1 MAPRF
6 PLFATT
12 SRGTEDLLADELREL
27 GAARVKQDR
36 GGVRFAANLDEALRI
51 LLWSRL
57 AMRVLWQLG
66 EFDARGAEG
75 LYEAARS
82 VAWEDHLSLSTTFKV
97 DATLKETEHAHS
109 GFVALKIK
117 DAIVDRLREKL
128 GGRPD
133 VNTRNPDITVVAHL
147 AGTRLSLSLDL
158 AGEPMN
164 RRGYRVSKTE
174 APMKET
180 LAAAVLRAA
189 RYTGD
194 EPVLDPMCGS
204 GTLLIEA
211 GLIAVRRAPGL
222 HRRFAV
228 EKWPGMGEDS
238 SARLQKLKD
247 EARANER
254 QAAFPLYGFDRDED
268 ALAAVQRNV
277 QAARLTREISV
288 VRGDA
293 TATLDVPLEPPGL
306 LVTNPPYGD
315 RLTAGGQKGMK
326 SFYYRLG
333 ETLGTMNSWRMAV
346 LSGNEAFEAAF
357 HRKPSGSR
365 ELWNGPIECEL
376 LFYPPRGGLP
386 PPRT

>member
-1 MAPRF
+1 MAVRL

-12 SRGTEDLLADELREL
+12 SRGTEDLLADELTSL
-27 GAARVKQDR
+27 GAARVRQDR

-51 LLWSRL
+51 LLWSRIS
-57 AMRVLWQLG
+57 MRVLMQLG
-66 EFDARGAEG
+66 EYDAPGAEG

-82 VAWEDHLSLSTTFKV
+82 VPWEEHLSAESTFKV
-97 DATLKETEHAHS
+97 DATLKDTEHAHS
-109 GFVALKIK
+109 GFVALKVK
-117 DAIVDRLREKL
+117 DGIVDRLREVR
-128 GGRPD
+128 GSRPD
-133 VNTRNPDITVVAHL
+133 VDTRNPDVTVVAHL
-147 AGTRLSLSLDL
+147 SGTKLSLSLDL
-158 AGEPMN
+158 AGEPLH
-164 RRGYRVSKTE
+164 RRGYRVAKTE

-189 RYTGD
+189 RYEGE

-228 EKWPGMGEDS
+228 ERWPAMGADT

-254 QAAFPLYGFDRDED
+254 KAPFPLYGFDRDDE
-268 ALAAVQRNV
+268 ALAAATRNV
-277 QAARLTREISV
+277 QAARLSREVSI

-293 TATLDVPLEPPGL
+293 MGPLDVPLEPAGL

-333 ETLGTMNSWRMAV
+333 ESLSAFNSWRMAF
-346 LSGNEAFEAAF
+346 LSGNDAFEAAF

-365 ELWNGPIECEL
+365 ELWNGPIGCEL
-376 LFYPPRGGLP
+376 LFYSPRGGKP
-386 PPRT
+386 QGA

>member
-36 GGVRFAANLDEALRI
+36 GGVRFAANLDEALRM
-51 LLWSRL
+51 LGWSRL
-57 AMRVLWQLG
+57 SMRVLWQLG
-66 EFDARGAEG
+66 EFDAPGADG
-75 LYEAARS
+75 LYEAARQ
-82 VAWEDHLSLSTTFKV
+82 VPWEEHLTAETTFKV
-97 DATLKETEHAHS
+97 EATLKGSEHAHS
-109 GFVALKIK
+109 GFVALKLK
-117 DAIVDRLREKL
+117 DAIVDRLRERQ
-128 GGRPD
+128 GSRPNVD
-133 VNTRNPDITVVAHL
+133 TRNPDVTVVAHL
-147 AGTRLSLSLDL
+147 AGTTLSLSLDL
-158 AGEPMN
+158 AGEPLN
-164 RRGYRVSKTE
+164 RRGYRVAKTE

-228 EKWPGMGEDS
+228 EKWTGMGEDA

-247 EARANER
+247 EARAHER
-254 QAAFPLYGFDRDED
+254 QAPFPLYGFDRDED

-277 QAARLTREISV
+277 QAARLSREIRIE
-288 VRGDA
+288 RGDA
-293 TATLDVPLEPPGL
+293 TGRPDVPLEPPGL

-315 RLTAGGQKGMK
+315 RLAAGGQKGMK
-326 SFYYRLG
+326 SFYYKLG
-333 ETLGTMNSWRMAV
+333 ESLGALQGWRMAV

-376 LFYPPRGGLP
+376 LFYPPRGGVP